1 MFAFVRKHKRKNWKD
16 PDVSA
21 HQEDRIIRLA
31 AAQARAKHCSGVRDK
46 TEKDGVS
53 SINHE
58 TAASIQ
64 QQHEGELAGSCSF
77 LENTATVTGELTW
90 TESLFQ
96 LSTCC

>member
-1 MFAFVRKHKRKNWKD
+1 LAFVRKGRNFAFVRKHKRKNWKES
-16 PDVSA
+16 DVSA

-31 AAQARAKHCSGVRDK
+31 AAQARAKHRLGVRDK

-64 QQHEGELAGSCSF
+64 QQHEGELAGS
-77 LENTATVTGELTW
+77 LTGRRNA
-90 TESLFQ
+90 
-96 LSTCC
+96 